1 MTSNNDFIELRA
13 GQYRAQISPFGGGLW
28 SLTFADKP
36 LVVTPPVSPEG
47 LSQVSPVPFAA
58 GCLLAPW
65 PNRVD
70 GGNFTFQGETHHLEI
85 NEPDRHNA
93 IHGFVRERSWELEPQ
108 TSPSAA
114 ENLAA
119 VCLTLEMEPQPG
131 WPWRL
136 KYVMNWSLDA
146 TQGLR
151 GELRVSNLSA
161 APCPFGFGW
170 HPYLSAG
177 GASLDECTLRVS
189 AGNQLVLDPTRNLPT
204 GLEQPADTVLGE
216 TRSVALHG
224 LRLDNA
230 FRAQPEPDGDVRAA
244 LCRADGSGTQL
255 SAGPWCRWL
264 QIYTADPAHQQA
276 FPGVD
281 DGRALAVEPMTCPP
295 NALNRNQDVLVL
307 EPGKPENFA
316 FGLRAING

>member
-1 MTSNNDFIELRA
+1 MNSSNDFIELRA

-36 LVVTPPVSPEG
+36 LVVTPPLPHQG
-47 LSQVSPVPFAA
+47 LSQASPVPFAA

-70 GGNFTFQGETHHLEI
+70 GGNFTFQGETYHLEI
-85 NEPDRHNA
+85 NEPDRRNA
-93 IHGFVRERSWELEPQ
+93 IHGFVRERPWELDPE
-108 TSPSAA
+108 TSDNP
-114 ENLAA
+114 AA

-136 KYVMNWSLDA
+136 KYAMNWSVDA

-151 GELRVSNLSA
+151 GELQVSNLSA
-161 APCPFGFGW
+161 TPCPFGFGW

-177 GASLDECTLRVS
+177 GASLDECTLRISV
-189 AGNQLVLDPTRNLPT
+189 GNNLVLDSIRNLPT
-204 GLEQPADTVLGE
+204 GLEQPADTVLGQA
-216 TRSVALHG
+216 RPIVLRG
-224 LRLDNA
+224 LWLDHA
-230 FRAQPEPDGDVRAA
+230 FRAQPEPDGRVRTA
-244 LCRADGSGTQL
+244 LCRADGSGTEL
-255 SAGPWCRWL
+255 SAGSWCRWL

-307 EPGKPENFA
+307 EPGKPETFA
-316 FGLRAING
+316 FGLRSLTAAR

>member
-13 GQYRAQISPFGGGLW
+13 GQYCARILPFGGGLW

-36 LVVTPPVSPEG
+36 LVVTPPVPPEG

-58 GCLLAPW
+58 GSLLAPW

-70 GGNFTFQGETHHLEI
+70 GVNFTFQGETHQLEI
-85 NEPDRHNA
+85 NEPDRRNA
-93 IHGFVRERSWELEPQ
+93 IHGFVRERSWELDPE
-108 TSPSAA
+108 TSDNP
-114 ENLAA
+114 AA
-119 VCLTLEMEPQPG
+119 VSLTLEMEPQPG

-136 KYVMNWSLDA
+136 KYVMNWSVDA

-151 GELRVSNLSA
+151 GELRVSNLSDT
-161 APCPFGFGW
+161 PCPFGFGW

-177 GASLDECTLRVS
+177 GASLDECTLRISV
-189 AGNQLVLDPTRNLPT
+189 GNNLVLDSTRNLPT
-204 GLEQPADTVLGE
+204 GLEHPADTVLDQA
-216 TRSVALHG
+216 RPVALRG
-224 LRLDNA
+224 LWLDHA
-230 FRAQPEPDGDVRAA
+230 FRAQPEPDGYVRAA
-244 LCRADGSGTQL
+244 LCRVDGSGTEL

-264 QIYTADPAHQQA
+264 QIYTADPARQQA

-295 NALNRNQDVLVL
+295 NALSRNQDVLVL
-307 EPGKPENFA
+307 EPGKPETFT
-316 FGLRAING
+316 FGLRSFTAAR

>member
-13 GQYRAQISPFGGGLW
+13 GQYCAQISPLGGGLW

-36 LVVTPPVSPEG
+36 LVVTPPVPPEG

-70 GGNFTFQGETHHLEI
+70 GGNFTFQGETYHLEI

-93 IHGFVRERSWELEPQ
+93 IHGFVRERSWELDPE
-108 TSPSAA
+108 TSDNP
-114 ENLAA
+114 AA
-119 VCLTLEMEPQPG
+119 VSLTLEMEPQPG

-136 KYVMNWSLDA
+136 KYVMNWSVDA

-151 GELRVSNLSA
+151 GELRVSNLSDT
-161 APCPFGFGW
+161 PCPFGFGW

-177 GASLDECTLRVS
+177 GASLDECTLRISV
-189 AGNQLVLDPTRNLPT
+189 GNNLVLDSTRNLPT
-204 GLEQPADTVLGE
+204 GLEHPADTVLGQA
-216 TRSVALHG
+216 RPVALRG
-224 LRLDNA
+224 LWLDHA
-230 FRAQPEPDGDVRAA
+230 FRAQPEPDGYVRAA
-244 LCRADGSGTQL
+244 LCRVDGSGTEL

-264 QIYTADPAHQQA
+264 QIYTADPARQQA

-295 NALNRNQDVLVL
+295 NALSRNQDVLVL
-307 EPGKPENFA
+307 EPGKPETFT

>member
-13 GQYRAQISPFGGGLW
+13 GQYCAQISPFGGGLW
-28 SLTFADKP
+28 SLTCADKP
-36 LVVTPPVSPEG
+36 LVVTPPVPPEG

-70 GGNFTFQGETHHLEI
+70 GGNFTFQGETYHLEI

-93 IHGFVRERSWELEPQ
+93 IHGFVRERSWELDPE
-108 TSPSAA
+108 TSDNP
-114 ENLAA
+114 AA
-119 VCLTLEMEPQPG
+119 VSLTLEMEPQPG

-136 KYVMNWSLDA
+136 KYVMNWSVDA

-151 GELRVSNLSA
+151 GELRVSNLSDT
-161 APCPFGFGW
+161 PCPFGFGW

-177 GASLDECTLRVS
+177 GASLDECTLRISV
-189 AGNQLVLDPTRNLPT
+189 GNNLVLDSTRNLPT
-204 GLEQPADTVLGE
+204 GLEHPADTVLGQA
-216 TRSVALHG
+216 RPVALRG
-224 LRLDNA
+224 LWLDHA
-230 FRAQPEPDGDVRAA
+230 FRAQPEPDGYVRAA
-244 LCRADGSGTQL
+244 LCRVDGSGTEL

-264 QIYTADPAHQQA
+264 QIYTADPARQQA

-295 NALNRNQDVLVL
+295 NALSRNQDVLVL
-307 EPGKPENFA
+307 EPGKPETFT

>member
-1 MTSNNDFIELRA
+1 MTSSDDFLELCA

-28 SLTFADKP
+28 SLTFAGKP
-36 LVVTPPVSPEG
+36 LVVTPPLPHQG

-70 GGNFTFQGETHHLEI
+70 SGNFAFQGETYQLEI

-93 IHGFVRERSWELEPQ
+93 IHGFVRERPWELDSE
-108 TSPSAA
+108 TSDNP
-114 ENLAA
+114 AA

-151 GELRVSNLSA
+151 GELQVSNLSDT
-161 APCPFGFGW
+161 PCPFGFGW

-177 GASLDECTLRVS
+177 GASLDECTLSISV
-189 AGNQLVLDPTRNLPT
+189 GNNLVLDSTRNLPT
-204 GLEQPADTVLGE
+204 GLERPADTVLGQA
-216 TRSVALHG
+216 RPVVLHG
-224 LRLDNA
+224 LWLDHA
-230 FRAQPEPDGDVRAA
+230 FRTQPEPDGRVRAA
-244 LCRADGSGTQL
+244 LCRTDGSGTEL
-255 SAGPWCRWL
+255 SAGPWCCWL
-264 QIYTADPAHQQA
+264 QIYTADPAHQEA
-276 FPGVD
+276 FPGVR

-295 NALNRNQDVLVL
+295 NALSRNQDLLVL
-307 EPGKPENFA
+307 APGESRSFI
-316 FGLRAING
+316 FGLRALTPSRS

>member
-13 GQYRAQISPFGGGLW
+13 GQYCAQISPFGGGLW
-28 SLTFADKP
+28 SLTCADKP
-36 LVVTPPVSPEG
+36 LVVTPPVPPEG

-70 GGNFTFQGETHHLEI
+70 GGNFTFQGETYHLEI

-93 IHGFVRERSWELEPQ
+93 IHGFVREWSWELDPE
-108 TSPSAA
+108 TSDNP
-114 ENLAA
+114 AA
-119 VCLTLEMEPQPG
+119 VSLTLEMEPQPG

-136 KYVMNWSLDA
+136 KYVMNWSVEA

-151 GELRVSNLSA
+151 GELRVSNLSDT
-161 APCPFGFGW
+161 PCPFGFGW

-177 GASLDECTLRVS
+177 GASLDECTLRISV
-189 AGNQLVLDPTRNLPT
+189 GNNLVLDSTRNLPT
-204 GLEQPADTVLGE
+204 GLERPADTVLGQA
-216 TRSVALHG
+216 RPVALRG
-224 LRLDNA
+224 LWLDHA
-230 FRAQPEPDGDVRAA
+230 FRAQPEPDGYVRAA
-244 LCRADGSGTQL
+244 LCRVDGSGTEL

-264 QIYTADPAHQQA
+264 QIYTADPARQQA

-295 NALNRNQDVLVL
+295 NALSHNQDVLVL
-307 EPGKPENFA
+307 EPGELRSFT

>member
-1 MTSNNDFIELRA
+1 MTSSNDFIELRA
-13 GQYRAQISPFGGGLW
+13 GQYCAQISPFGGGLW

-36 LVVTPPVSPEG
+36 LVVTPPVPHKG

-70 GGNFTFQGETHHLEI
+70 GGNFTFQGETYHLEI

-93 IHGFVRERSWELEPQ
+93 IHGFVRERSWELDPE
-108 TSPSAA
+108 TSDNP
-114 ENLAA
+114 AA
-119 VCLTLEMEPQPG
+119 VSLTLEMEPQPG

-136 KYVMNWSLDA
+136 KYVMNWSVDA

-177 GASLDECTLRVS
+177 GAGLDECALSVS
-189 AGNQLVLDPTRNLPT
+189 VGDNLVLDSTRNLPT
-204 GLEQPADTVLGE
+204 GLERPADTVLGQA
-216 TRSVALHG
+216 RPVALRG
-224 LRLDNA
+224 LWLDHA
-230 FRAQPEPDGDVRAA
+230 FRAQPEPDGYVRAA
-244 LCRADGSGTQL
+244 LCRADGSGTEL

-264 QIYTADPAHQQA
+264 QIYTADPARQQA

-295 NALNRNQDVLVL
+295 NALSRNQDVLIL
-307 EPGKPENFA
+307 APGGSRSFI

>member
-13 GQYRAQISPFGGGLW
+13 GQYCAQISPFGGGLW
-28 SLTFADKP
+28 SLTCADKP
-36 LVVTPPVSPEG
+36 LVVTPPVPPEG

-70 GGNFTFQGETHHLEI
+70 GGNFTFQGETYHLEI

-93 IHGFVRERSWELEPQ
+93 IHGFVRERSWELDPE
-108 TSPSAA
+108 TSDNP
-114 ENLAA
+114 AA
-119 VCLTLEMEPQPG
+119 VSLTLEMEPQPG

-136 KYVMNWSLDA
+136 KYVMNWSVDA

-151 GELRVSNLSA
+151 GELRVSNLNA

-177 GASLDECTLRVS
+177 GAGLDECTLSVS
-189 AGNQLVLDPTRNLPT
+189 VGDNLVLDSTRNLPT
-204 GLEQPADTVLGE
+204 GLEHPADTVLGQA
-216 TRSVALHG
+216 RPVALRG
-224 LRLDNA
+224 LWLDHA
-230 FRAQPEPDGDVRAA
+230 FRAQPEPDGYVRAA
-244 LCRADGSGTQL
+244 LCRVDGSGTEL

-264 QIYTADPAHQQA
+264 QIYTADPSHQQA

-295 NALNRNQDVLVL
+295 NALSHNQDVLVL
-307 EPGKPENFA
+307 EPGELRSFT

>member
-13 GQYRAQISPFGGGLW
+13 GQYCAQISPFGGGLW
-28 SLTFADKP
+28 SLTCADKP
-36 LVVTPPVSPEG
+36 LVVTPPVPPEG

-70 GGNFTFQGETHHLEI
+70 GGNFTFQGETYHLEI

-93 IHGFVRERSWELEPQ
+93 IHGFVRERSWELDPE
-108 TSPSAA
+108 TSDNP
-114 ENLAA
+114 AA
-119 VCLTLEMEPQPG
+119 VSLTLEMEPQPG

-136 KYVMNWSLDA
+136 KYVMNWSVDA

-151 GELRVSNLSA
+151 GELRVSNLSDT
-161 APCPFGFGW
+161 PCPFGFGW

-177 GASLDECTLRVS
+177 GASLDECTLRISV
-189 AGNQLVLDPTRNLPT
+189 GNNLVLDSTRNLPT
-204 GLEQPADTVLGE
+204 GLEHPADTVLGQA
-216 TRSVALHG
+216 RPVALRG
-224 LRLDNA
+224 LWLDHA
-230 FRAQPEPDGDVRAA
+230 FRAQPEPDGYVRAA
-244 LCRADGSGTQL
+244 LCRVDGSGTEL

-264 QIYTADPAHQQA
+264 QIYTADPARQQA

-295 NALNRNQDVLVL
+295 NALSRNQDVLVL
-307 EPGKPENFA
+307 GPGTPETFT

>member
-13 GQYRAQISPFGGGLW
+13 GQYCAQISPFGGGLW
-28 SLTFADKP
+28 SLTFVDKP
-36 LVVTPPVSPEG
+36 LVVTPPVPHKG

-70 GGNFTFQGETHHLEI
+70 GGNFTFQGETYHLEI

-93 IHGFVRERSWELEPQ
+93 IHGFVRERSWELDPE
-108 TSPSAA
+108 TSDNP
-114 ENLAA
+114 AA
-119 VCLTLEMEPQPG
+119 VSLTLEMEPQPG

-136 KYVMNWSLDA
+136 KYVMNWSVDA
-146 TQGLR
+146 TQGLG
-151 GELRVSNLSA
+151 GELLVTNLSDT
-161 APCPFGFGW
+161 PCPFGFGW

-177 GASLDECTLRVS
+177 GASLDECTLRISV
-189 AGNQLVLDPTRNLPT
+189 GNHLVLDSTRNLPT
-204 GLEQPADTVLGE
+204 GLERPADTVLGQA
-216 TRSVALHG
+216 RPVALSG
-224 LRLDNA
+224 LWLDHA
-230 FRAQPEPDGDVRAA
+230 FRAQPEPDGYVRAA
-244 LCRADGSGTQL
+244 LCRADGSGTEL

-264 QIYTADPAHQQA
+264 QIYTADPARQQA
-276 FPGVD
+276 FPGVR

-307 EPGKPENFA
+307 APGKPETFT
-316 FGLRAING
+316 FGLRSLTAAR

>member
-1 MTSNNDFIELRA
+1 MTSRNDFIELRA

-36 LVVTPPVSPEG
+36 LVVTPPLPHQG

-70 GGNFTFQGETHHLEI
+70 GGIFTFQGETHHLEI
-85 NEPDRHNA
+85 NEPDRRNA
-93 IHGFVRERSWELEPQ
+93 IHGFVRERSWELDPE
-108 TSPSAA
+108 TSDNP
-114 ENLAA
+114 AA
-119 VCLTLEMEPQPG
+119 VSLTLEMAPQPG

-151 GELRVSNLSA
+151 GELQVSNLSDTH
-161 APCPFGFGW
+161 CPFGFGW

-177 GASLDECTLRVS
+177 GASLDECTLSISV
-189 AGNQLVLDPTRNLPT
+189 GNHLVLDSTRNLPT
-204 GLEQPADTVLGE
+204 GLERPADTVLGQA
-216 TRSVALHG
+216 RPVVLHG
-224 LRLDNA
+224 LWLDHA
-230 FRAQPEPDGDVRAA
+230 FRAQPEPDGYVRAA
-244 LCRADGSGTQL
+244 LCRVDGSGTEL

-264 QIYTADPAHQQA
+264 QIYTADPARQQA
-276 FPGVD
+276 FSGVD

-295 NALNRNQDVLVL
+295 NALSRNQDVLVL
-307 EPGKPENFA
+307 EPGKPETFT

>member
-13 GQYRAQISPFGGGLW
+13 GQYCARILPFGGGLW

-36 LVVTPPVSPEG
+36 LVVTPPVPPEG

-70 GGNFTFQGETHHLEI
+70 GGNFTFQGETHQLEI
-85 NEPDRHNA
+85 NEPDRRNA
-93 IHGFVRERSWELEPQ
+93 IHGFVRERSWELDPE
-108 TSPSAA
+108 TSDNP
-114 ENLAA
+114 AA
-119 VCLTLEMEPQPG
+119 VSLTLEMEPQPG

-136 KYVMNWSLDA
+136 KYVMNWSVDA

-151 GELRVSNLSA
+151 GELRVSNLSDT
-161 APCPFGFGW
+161 PCPFGFGW

-177 GASLDECTLRVS
+177 GASLDECTLRISV
-189 AGNQLVLDPTRNLPT
+189 GNNLVLDSTRNLPT
-204 GLEQPADTVLGE
+204 GLEHPADTVLDQA
-216 TRSVALHG
+216 RPVALRG
-224 LRLDNA
+224 LWLDHA
-230 FRAQPEPDGDVRAA
+230 FRAQPEPDGYVRAA
-244 LCRADGSGTQL
+244 LCRVDGSGTEL

-264 QIYTADPAHQQA
+264 QIYTADPARQQA

-295 NALNRNQDVLVL
+295 NALSRNQDVLVL
-307 EPGKPENFA
+307 EPGKPETFT
-316 FGLRAING
+316 FGLRSLTAAR

>member
-13 GQYRAQISPFGGGLW
+13 GQYCAQISPFGGGLW
-28 SLTFADKP
+28 SLTCADKP
-36 LVVTPPVSPEG
+36 LVVTPPVPPEG

-70 GGNFTFQGETHHLEI
+70 GGNFTFQGETYHLEI
-85 NEPDRHNA
+85 NEPDRNNA
-93 IHGFVRERSWELEPQ
+93 IHGFVRERPWGLDSE
-108 TSPSAA
+108 TSDNP
-114 ENLAA
+114 AA
-119 VCLTLEMEPQPG
+119 VSLTLEMEPQPG

-136 KYVMNWSLDA
+136 KYVMNWSVDA

-151 GELRVSNLSA
+151 GELRVSNLNA

-177 GASLDECTLRVS
+177 GAGLDECTLSVS
-189 AGNQLVLDPTRNLPT
+189 VGDNLVLDSTRNLPT
-204 GLEQPADTVLGE
+204 GLERPADTVLGQA
-216 TRSVALHG
+216 RPVALRG
-224 LRLDNA
+224 LWLDHA
-230 FRAQPEPDGDVRAA
+230 FRAQPEPDGYVRAA
-244 LCRADGSGTQL
+244 LCRADGSGTEL

-264 QIYTADPAHQQA
+264 QIYTADPSHQQA

-295 NALNRNQDVLVL
+295 NALSHNQDVLVL
-307 EPGKPENFA
+307 EPGELRSFI

>member
-1 MTSNNDFIELRA
+1 MTSSDDFLELCA

-28 SLTFADKP
+28 SLTFAGKP
-36 LVVTPPVSPEG
+36 LVVTPPLPHQG

-70 GGNFTFQGETHHLEI
+70 GGNFVFQGETYQLEI

-93 IHGFVRERSWELEPQ
+93 IHGFVRERPWELNSEANR
-108 TSPSAA
+108 SPD
-114 ENLAA
+114 A
-119 VCLTLEMEPQPG
+119 VSLTLEMEPQPG
-131 WPWRL
+131 WPWQL

-151 GELRVSNLSA
+151 GELQVSNLSA

-177 GASLDECTLRVS
+177 GASLDECTLSISV
-189 AGNQLVLDPTRNLPT
+189 GNNLVLDSTRNLPT
-204 GLEQPADTVLGE
+204 GLERPADTVLGQV
-216 TRSVALHG
+216 RPVVLHG
-224 LRLDNA
+224 LWLDHA
-230 FRAQPEPDGDVRAA
+230 FRTQPEPDGRVRAA
-244 LCRADGSGTQL
+244 LCRSDGSGTEL

-264 QIYTADPAHQQA
+264 QIYSADPAHQEA
-276 FPGVD
+276 FPGVR

-295 NALNRNQDVLVL
+295 NALNRNQDLLVL
-307 EPGKPENFA
+307 ASGESRAFA
-316 FGLRAING
+316 FGLRAITASRS